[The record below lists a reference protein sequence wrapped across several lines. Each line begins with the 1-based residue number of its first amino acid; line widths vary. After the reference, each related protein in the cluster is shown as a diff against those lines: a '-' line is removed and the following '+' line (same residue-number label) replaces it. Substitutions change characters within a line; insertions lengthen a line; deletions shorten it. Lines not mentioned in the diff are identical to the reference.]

1 MRIGILTHHY
11 VKNFGAY
18 MQANAL
24 ISVIREKYSLVDVE
38 VVDYRISKHERRN
51 DIHFFGFKPTRGDT
65 FLGLISKI
73 RLFFTHK
80 KYENA
85 MPMSRRVKTADEI
98 NSLDYD
104 LIIVGSDEVWNFNDI
119 AYSPL
124 KFGEKINCPII
135 TYSASTGGS
144 TVMDEHIPEAVRAG
158 ILKFEDISVRDE
170 KSEELV
176 RSFTDKEVKRTLDPV
191 FLYDYKLVYRAKIE
205 NIAKKKPYILIY
217 DCNLDSEQVSIIRD
231 FAMKNGM
238 NILGAGEYRNWY
250 STVETTNITPYE
262 WAYLFK
268 NAWGVITGTF
278 HGTSFAIKYNRPF
291 AAYLTEKNR
300 INKVGSLLR
309 EFQLEKWMVTLN
321 IKQSLIDTLL
331 NKIDYSYVNKLI
343 YDKRGKSLEY
353 LFGNIDR
360 FSGDK

>member
-98 NSLDYD
+98 NSLGYD

-135 TYSASTGGS
+135 TYSA
-144 TVMDEHIPEAVRAG
+144 
-158 ILKFEDISVRDE
+158 
-170 KSEELV
+170 
-176 RSFTDKEVKRTLDPV
+176 RS
-191 FLYDYKLVYRAKIE
+191 
-205 NIAKKKPYILIY
+205 
-217 DCNLDSEQVSIIRD
+217 
-231 FAMKNGM
+231 
-238 NILGAGEYRNWY
+238 
-250 STVETTNITPYE
+250 
-262 WAYLFK
+262 
-268 NAWGVITGTF
+268 
-278 HGTSFAIKYNRPF
+278 
-291 AAYLTEKNR
+291 
-300 INKVGSLLR
+300 
-309 EFQLEKWMVTLN
+309 
-321 IKQSLIDTLL
+321 
-331 NKIDYSYVNKLI
+331 
-343 YDKRGKSLEY
+343 
-353 LFGNIDR
+353 
-360 FSGDK
+360 